1 MEVEFLD
8 KIKLFHCGNSR
19 WSTQQ
24 HVKLKLDQS
33 FGFSCWKIGE
43 DYSENFVR
51 NLGGEYLREE
61 QFLLLERI
69 L

>member
-1 MEVEFLD
+1 MPL
-8 KIKLFHCGNSR
+8 
-19 WSTQQ
+19 
-24 HVKLKLDQS
+24 
-33 FGFSCWKIGE
+33 CWKIGE
-43 DYSENFVR
+43 DYGENFVR